1 VRKVVFVVVH
11 ASTGPDL
18 RWGRTAALP
27 GLSQVLQAFK
37 DIPIDRYSFETK
49 ELLAANFERWA
60 ADIKQQRKLAGD
72 AAGEDLEFV
81 MVDVDF
87 AALADR
93 TEREELMRIPTTWS
107 LDAETVARVRGAAR
121 TLLEESRA
129 FQGLL
134 RDLAATR
141 HVRTRVPAQ
150 PKPRSE

>member
-1 VRKVVFVVVH
+1 
-11 ASTGPDL
+11 
-18 RWGRTAALP
+18 
-27 GLSQVLQAFK
+27 
-37 DIPIDRYSFETK
+37 
-49 ELLAANFERWA
+49 
-60 ADIKQQRKLAGD
+60 
-72 AAGEDLEFV
+72 

-141 HVRTRVPAQ
+141 HERTRVPAQ